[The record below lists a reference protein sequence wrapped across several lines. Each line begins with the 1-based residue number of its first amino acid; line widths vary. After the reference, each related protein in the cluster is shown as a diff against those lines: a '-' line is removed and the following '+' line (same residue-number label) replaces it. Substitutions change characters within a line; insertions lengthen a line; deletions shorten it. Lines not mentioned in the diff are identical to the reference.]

1 MSLAKA
7 LFVDDDKIVADT
19 LAQIFKNEGY
29 ECRAVY
35 SADLALETITQWEP
49 ELAVVDA
56 IIPGMSGIDLGILLK
71 ERFPSIAVIIISSS
85 HAASSLVK
93 EAALKSYRFP
103 FLSKDLTVREL
114 LLRASAIL
122 WGNRAVPARGQIRSI
137 HTGR

>member
-1 MSLAKA
+1 MPLPKA

-35 SADLALETITQWEP
+35 SADHALKTINQWEP

-56 IIPGMSGIDLGILLK
+56 IIPGMSGIDLGIRLK
-71 ERFPSIAVIIISSS
+71 ERFPSIAVVIISSS
-85 HAASSLVK
+85 HDANSLVK
-93 EAALKSYRFP
+93 EGALKGRKFP

-122 WGNRAVPARGQIRSI
+122 WRNRAVPARG
-137 HTGR
+137 